1 MPFLRISRDKRGY
14 EYFAL
19 VHTTSGRR
27 GKVRQRILYWFRTPP
42 NVKVGRTPFDEE
54 VMRALEAQYPDV
66 TFDWDALR
74 NTPRPPPSVE
84 HWRERRRAERAI
96 RQFPAADDHEE
107 PVENQQIAAA
117 AAPDDASFLPDT
129 MQVGP
134 STGAEQQVEV
144 TDDSEPHRSAEAGAV
159 PQPEM
164 TTSPQPSEGAG
175 LDPRRRR
182 RRRRGRR
189 GRPAGQPP
197 VSGSPEPDQ
206 TQAAAPSSIENDS
219 EELFDAEP
227 GEDDGE

>member
-1 MPFLRISRDKRGY
+1 VPFLRISRDKRGY

-42 NVKVGRTPFDEE
+42 NVKVGRTAFDEE
-54 VMRALEAQYPDV
+54 VIRALEAQYPDV

-74 NTPRPPPSVE
+74 STPMPPPSVE

-96 RQFPAADDHEE
+96 RQSLAADDHEE

-129 MQVGP
+129 IQVGP
-134 STGAEQQVEV
+134 STGAEQQAEV
-144 TDDSEPHRSAEAGAV
+144 TDDESYRSAEAGALL
-159 PQPEM
+159 QPDM
-164 TTSPQPSEGAG
+164 TPSPQPSEGPG

-189 GRPAGQPP
+189 GRAAGQPP
-197 VSGSPEPDQ
+197 VSGSPEPGQ

-219 EELFDAEP
+219 EELFDAVP